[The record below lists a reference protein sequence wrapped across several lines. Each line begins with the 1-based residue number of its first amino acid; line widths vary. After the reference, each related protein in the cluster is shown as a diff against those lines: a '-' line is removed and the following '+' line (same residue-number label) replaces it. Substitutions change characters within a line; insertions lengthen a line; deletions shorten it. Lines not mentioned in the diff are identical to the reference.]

1 MRLIARRLADNHNAG
16 TTRVSR
22 INNGLCASR
31 RTCRIIVS
39 AFFYREIFINI
50 TRTRLS
56 RFFILMQQKASRLL
70 LRRGIDYRDRRASW
84 APFLSIR
91 DARSPRIV
99 PLVSESQI
107 RACLNR
113 VSFTGTERCAAEASS
128 DRSLRNLIRSTQLRK
143 SHASRS
149 CIFVSQLVLVR
160 AKIRLV

>member
-22 INNGLCASR
+22 INNGLCAPR

-70 LRRGIDYRDRRASW
+70 LRRGIDLSRSTSLVGSILVHSRRPEPSNRSSRFGESNSSAFKSR
-84 APFLSIR
+84 FL
-91 DARSPRIV
+91 PRNC
-99 PLVSESQI
+99 E
-107 RACLNR
+107 C
-113 VSFTGTERCAAEASS
+113 CAAEASS
-128 DRSLRNLIRSTQLRK
+128 DRSLRNVIEPAPEISREWILHLCLAACPRS
-143 SHASRS
+143 SEN
-149 CIFVSQLVLVR
+149 
-160 AKIRLV
+160 